1 MSVRNVVDVPKFVPA
16 EASSTR
22 ASASRPNVTVTT
34 PPGAAVKV
42 AIGVFV
48 ARGVNVGV
56 EVDSGVNVDVEV
68 GAEIEVAV
76 EVDVEVDVEVETA
89 VAPGVD
95 VCVDVEVRVK
105 VEVGVTVL
113 DSVGK
118 VGITVGVGVVGEM
131 KLVSTATSSKATSK
145 VLLAPFSPSCMFPI
159 RAVPKLS
166 VLLRSVT
173 WVPSSHTCTWPAVP
187 LINSRT

>member
-1 MSVRNVVDVPKFVPA
+1 MSVRNFVDVPKFVPA

-42 AIGVFV
+42 ARGVFV

-56 EVDSGVNVDVEV
+56 VVVSGVNVDVEV

-76 EVDVEVDVEVETA
+76 EVDVEVETA

-95 VCVDVEVRVK
+95 VCVDVEVGVK
-105 VEVGVTVL
+105 VEVGVAVL
-113 DSVGK
+113 DSVGNG
-118 VGITVGVGVVGEM
+118 GIRVGVGVVGEM

-166 VLLRSVT
+166 VLL
-173 WVPSSHTCTWPAVP
+173 SSAT
-187 LINSRT
+187 